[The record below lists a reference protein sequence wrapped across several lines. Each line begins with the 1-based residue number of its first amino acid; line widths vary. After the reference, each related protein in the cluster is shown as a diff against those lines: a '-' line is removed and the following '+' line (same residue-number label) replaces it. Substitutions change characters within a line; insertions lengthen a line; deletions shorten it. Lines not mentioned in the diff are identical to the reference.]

1 MTKLTINST
10 YGIAILK
17 DFHLVH
23 ADDNYAH
30 IFGYKSA
37 QELMSSIDSI
47 LDLIV
52 PDHHQSAKD
61 NYYQQVERRANP
73 RGRTFTNRDRFGRE
87 FTAFTI
93 DHVIKWKGEPALQV
107 TLIDLSV
114 QEQALK
120 QLEHNKLQYQR
131 LVLSSLQGISVHRNF
146 KPIMVNQAW
155 VDLMKAPSIEFVL
168 ENVYLL
174 DLIYDDQKEEAIARY
189 QNLISSSLPGA
200 HNVIKNICFDGKE
213 RYFSIY
219 DNAIEWDGE
228 MAVQAVIEDITDR
241 VELEKELAYK
251 ASHDSLTGLLNRDA
265 IYQWVEAQA
274 HQQNTLVCM
283 MLDVDDF
290 KSVNDQH
297 GHLTGDAML
306 RNIANLCK
314 QVVSNHGVTGR
325 WGGEEFVIFLSNV
338 RLSQAIELAEELRQ
352 RCESFVCSTAEE
364 NVQRTV
370 SIGVSVCQEDISLAE
385 KSQKTGQLQKTEK
398 PQNEDQ
404 VQKSDQ
410 VQKAN
415 QLIKHLVS
423 LADKFLYQAKSQG
436 KNKVVTARNLDS

>member
-17 DFHLVH
+17 DFQLVH
-23 ADDNYAH
+23 VDDNYAH

-37 QELMSSIDSI
+37 QELMSNIDSI

-93 DHVIKWKGEPALQV
+93 DHVIQWKGDPALQV

-120 QLEHNKLQYQR
+120 QLAHNKRQYQR
-131 LVLSSLQGISVHRNF
+131 LVQSSLQGISVHRNF

-155 VDLMKAPSIEFVL
+155 VDLMRAPSIEFAL
-168 ENVYLL
+168 DNVSLL
-174 DLIYDDQKEEAIARY
+174 DLLYDEEKEEGITRY
-189 QNLISSSLPGA
+189 QNLISGEIPGA
-200 HNVIKNICFDGKE
+200 HSVVRNICFDGKE

-251 ASHDSLTGLLNRDA
+251 ASHDSLTGLLNRSA
-265 IYQWVEAQA
+265 IYQWAEEQA

-283 MLDVDDF
+283 MLDIDDF

-306 RNIANLCK
+306 RDIATLCQ
-314 QVVSNHGVTGR
+314 QVVSNHGITGR

-338 RLSQAIELAEELRQ
+338 SLPQAIELAEELRQ
-352 RCESFVCSTAEE
+352 HCESFVCKAEE
-364 NVQRTV
+364 ENIQRTI
-370 SIGVSVCQEDISLAE
+370 SIGVSVYQE
-385 KSQKTGQLQKTEK
+385 KSS
-398 PQNEDQ
+398 NNDQ
-404 VQKSDQ
+404 FQD
-410 VQKAN
+410 AN
-415 QLIKHLVS
+415 RLIDHLVF
-423 LADKFLYQAKSQG
+423 LADEFLYQAKSQR
-436 KNKVVTARNLDS
+436 KNKVVTASYIDT

>member
-17 DFHLVH
+17 DFQLVH
-23 ADDNYAH
+23 VDDNYAH

-37 QELMSSIDSI
+37 QELMSNIDSI

-61 NYYQQVERRANP
+61 NDYQQVERRANP

-93 DHVIKWKGEPALQV
+93 DHIIEWKGEPALQV
-107 TLIDLSV
+107 TLIDLSA

-120 QLEHNKLQYQR
+120 QLEHNKRQYQR
-131 LVLSSLQGISVHRNF
+131 LVQSSLQGISVHRNF

-155 VDLMKAPSIEFVL
+155 VDLMRAPSIEFAL
-168 ENVYLL
+168 DNVNLL
-174 DLIYDDQKEEAIARY
+174 DLLYDEQKEEGINRY
-189 QNLISSSLPGA
+189 QNLISGEIPGA
-200 HNVIKNICFDGKE
+200 HSVVRNICFDGKE

-265 IYQWVEAQA
+265 IYQWVETQN
-274 HQQNTLVCM
+274 HQKNTLVCM

-290 KSVNDQH
+290 TSVNDQH
-297 GHLTGDAML
+297 GHLAGDAML
-306 RNIANLCK
+306 RNIADLCQ
-314 QVVSNHGVTGR
+314 QVVSNYGVTGR

-338 RLSQAIELAEELRQ
+338 GLSKAMELAEELRQ

-370 SIGVSVCQEDISLAE
+370 SIGVSACQKGMSLAT
-385 KSQKTGQLQKTEK
+385 KLQNTDKF
-398 PQNEDQ
+398 QD
-404 VQKSDQ
+404 
-410 VQKAN
+410 AN

-423 LADKFLYQAKSQG
+423 IADKSLYQAKSQG
-436 KNKVVTARNLDS
+436 KNKVVTAGNLDA

>member
-17 DFHLVH
+17 DFQLVH
-23 ADDNYAH
+23 VDDNYAH

-37 QELMSSIDSI
+37 QELMSNIDSI

-93 DHVIKWKGEPALQV
+93 DHVIQWKGDPALQV

-120 QLEHNKLQYQR
+120 QLAHNKRQYQR
-131 LVLSSLQGISVHRNF
+131 LVQSSLQGISVHRNF

-155 VDLMKAPSIEFVL
+155 VDLMRAPSIEFAL
-168 ENVYLL
+168 DNVSLL
-174 DLIYDDQKEEAIARY
+174 DLLYDEEKEEGITRY
-189 QNLISSSLPGA
+189 QNLISGEIPGA
-200 HNVIKNICFDGKE
+200 HSVVRNICFDGKE

-265 IYQWVEAQA
+265 IYQWVETQT
-274 HQQNTLVCM
+274 HQKNTLICM

-338 RLSQAIELAEELRQ
+338 RLPQAMELAEELRQ

-364 NVQRTV
+364 KVQRTV
-370 SIGVSVCQEDISLAE
+370 SIGVSACQEDISLAA
-385 KSQKTGQLQKTEK
+385 QLQNTDKFQSTDQF
-398 PQNEDQ
+398 QNADQ
-404 VQKSDQ
+404 VQD
-410 VQKAN
+410 AN
-415 QLIKHLVS
+415 RLIEHLVF
-423 LADKFLYQAKSQG
+423 LADESLYQAKSQG
-436 KNKVVTARNLDS
+436 KNKVVTAGNLDV

>member
-1 MTKLTINST
+1 MTTLTIDST
-10 YGIAILK
+10 YGIVILK

-30 IFGYKSA
+30 IFGYESA

-47 LDLIV
+47 LDLIA

-61 NYYQQVERRANP
+61 NYYQQVDRRTTP

-93 DHVIKWKGEPALQV
+93 DHVIEWKGETALQV

-120 QLEHNKLQYQR
+120 QLEHNKRQYQR
-131 LVLSSLQGISVHRNF
+131 LVLSSFQGISVHRNF

-155 VDLMKAPSIEFVL
+155 VDLMKAPFIDFAL

-174 DLIYDDQKEEAIARY
+174 DLISDDQKEEARARY
-189 QNLISSSLPGA
+189 QNLISSSIPGA
-200 HNVIKNICFDGKE
+200 HSVIKNICFDSKE
-213 RYFSIY
+213 RYFSVY

-265 IYQWVEAQA
+265 IYHWVETQA

-283 MLDVDDF
+283 MLDIDNF
-290 KSVNDQH
+290 KSVNDLY
-297 GHLTGDAML
+297 GHLTGDTML
-306 RNIANLCK
+306 RNIALLCQK
-314 QVVSNHGVTGR
+314 QISKNGVIGR
-325 WGGEEFVIFLSNV
+325 WGGEEFVIFLKNTP
-338 RLSQAIELAEELRQ
+338 LHIANKFAEELRQ
-352 RCESFVCSTAEE
+352 SCELFTYKTAKETI
-364 NVQRTV
+364 QQTV
-370 SIGVSVCQEDISLAE
+370 SIGVSIYQD
-385 KSQKTGQLQKTEK
+385 K
-398 PQNEDQ
+398 PSSPHRKKDTNW
-404 VQKSDQ
+404 
-410 VQKAN
+410 
-415 QLIKHLVS
+415 LIEQLVS
-423 LADKFLYQAKSQG
+423 IADKRLYQAKSKG
-436 KNKVVTARNLDS
+436 KNQVCSEGD

>member
-1 MTKLTINST
+1 MTTLTIDST
-10 YGIAILK
+10 YGIVILK

-30 IFGYKSA
+30 IFGYESA

-47 LDLIV
+47 LDLLA

-61 NYYQQVERRANP
+61 NYYQQVDRRTPP

-93 DHVIKWKGEPALQV
+93 DHVIEWKGEAALQV

-120 QLEHNKLQYQR
+120 QLEHNKRQYQR
-131 LVLSSLQGISVHRNF
+131 LVLSSFQGISVHRNF

-155 VDLMKAPSIEFVL
+155 VDLMKAPSIDFAL
-168 ENVYLL
+168 ENVDLL
-174 DLIYDDQKEEAIARY
+174 DLISDDQKEEARARY
-189 QNLISSSLPGA
+189 QDLISSSIPGA
-200 HNVIKNICFDGKE
+200 HSVIKNTCFDGKE
-213 RYFSIY
+213 RYFSVY

-265 IYQWVEAQA
+265 IYHWVEAQA

-283 MLDVDDF
+283 LLDVDDF

-314 QVVSNHGVTGR
+314 QVVLNQGVTGR
-325 WGGEEFVIFLSNV
+325 WGGEEFVIFLSNLH
-338 RLSQAIELAEELRQ
+338 LSQAIELAEELRQ
-352 RCESFVCSTAEE
+352 RCESFVYSTAEE

-370 SIGVSVCQEDISLAE
+370 SIGVSVCQEDILHAD
-385 KSQKTGQLQKTEK
+385 KS
-398 PQNEDQ
+398 QNEDQ
-404 VQKSDQ
+404 VL
-410 VQKAN
+410 KAN

-436 KNKVVTARNLDS
+436 KNKVVTASNLDT

>member
-1 MTKLTINST
+1 
-10 YGIAILK
+10 
-17 DFHLVH
+17 
-23 ADDNYAH
+23 
-30 IFGYKSA
+30 
-37 QELMSSIDSI
+37 
-47 LDLIV
+47 
-52 PDHHQSAKD
+52 
-61 NYYQQVERRANP
+61 
-73 RGRTFTNRDRFGRE
+73 
-87 FTAFTI
+87 
-93 DHVIKWKGEPALQV
+93 
-107 TLIDLSV
+107 
-114 QEQALK
+114 
-120 QLEHNKLQYQR
+120 
-131 LVLSSLQGISVHRNF
+131 
-146 KPIMVNQAW
+146 
-155 VDLMKAPSIEFVL
+155 MKAPSIEFVL

-385 KSQKTGQLQKTEK
+385 KSQNTGQLQKTGQFQKTEK

-436 KNKVVTARNLDS
+436 KNKVVTASNLDS